1 MKHMKTDVR
10 KDQAQVNDALDQ
22 LKNIFALRSDRQ
34 LAAMFD
40 LEKQNVAAWRNKG
53 EVPPM
58 RAIQI
63 EHLTGGEMTWR
74 TLCPSLL
81 RETQKLVTK

>member
-1 MKHMKTDVR
+1 MKTGISS
-10 KDQAQVNDALDQ
+10 DQTQVNNALDE
-22 LKNIFALRSDRQ
+22 LKNIFSLRSDRQ

-40 LEKQNVAAWRNKG
+40 VEKQNVAAWRSRG

-63 EHLTGGEMTWR
+63 EHLTDGEMTWR

-81 RETQKLVTK
+81 RETLELVKK

>member
-1 MKHMKTDVR
+1 MKTGISS
-10 KDQAQVNDALDQ
+10 DQTQVNNALDE
-22 LKNIFALRSDRQ
+22 LKNIFSLRSDRQ

-40 LEKQNVAAWRNKG
+40 VEKQNVAAWRASG
-53 EVPPM
+53 EVPPL

-81 RETQKLVTK
+81 RETIELVKK

>member
-1 MKHMKTDVR
+1 MKTGVR
-10 KDQAQVNDALDQ
+10 KDQAQVNNALDQ
-22 LKNIFALRSDRQ
+22 LKNIFSLRSDRQ

-40 LEKQNVAAWRNKG
+40 LEKQNVAAWRARG

-63 EHLTGGEMTWR
+63 EHLTGGEVTWR

-81 RETQKLVTK
+81 RDTQELVKK